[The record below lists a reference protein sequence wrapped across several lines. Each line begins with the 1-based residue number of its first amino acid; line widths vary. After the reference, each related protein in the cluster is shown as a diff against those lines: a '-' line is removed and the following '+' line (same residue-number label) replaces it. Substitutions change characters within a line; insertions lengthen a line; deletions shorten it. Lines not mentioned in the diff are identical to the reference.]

1 MPPFKSSIL
10 KEEAKRKTIHICG
23 VAIPVLYLFLSRESI
38 LFAFGLA
45 FIVIF
50 VIEWLRLHG
59 IVSLPFLRNK
69 EEKKLGAYVF
79 FMIGAFLSILIFEKR
94 IAIAAILMLAIGDAA
109 SGLTGAVI
117 HEDKPELYERRMKSP
132 EVMRVMFVTSLI
144 LGWLVLHSIP
154 VAVLGALGATIAD
167 GVPLRVYNVLIDDN
181 LTIPLLSGVLMS
193 FGSMW

>member
-23 VAIPVLYLFLSRESI
+23 VAIPVLYLFLSKEVI

-50 VIEWLRLHG
+50 VSEWLRLHG

-69 EEKKLGAYVF
+69 EEKAIGAYVF

-117 HEDKPELYERRMKSP
+117 NEDKPELYERRMKSP
-132 EVMRVMFVTSLI
+132 EVMLVMFVTSLI
-144 LGWLVLHSIP
+144 LGWLVLHSLP

-167 GVPLRVYNVLIDDN
+167 GVPLRVYNVPIDDN